1 MVNKYG
7 CEKTANE
14 EVSLT
19 SKKDHPIDN
28 AGEPANRSRRSFL
41 AKAGAAATVAAAVR
55 VLSLEST
62 ANAQTLGGS
71 SSSGEIG
78 PLNDSARAQAC
89 FNLRQSAAQ
98 ADFNQPLV
106 SHPNNG
112 DESLYSDKC
121 GNFSK
126 TLPHDSYG
134 RVNLTAYQSF
144 TNALSSGNPSDF
156 ENIILGGTV
165 KLTDPQSGL
174 AYDLEGIDGHNFTVP
189 SAPAVASP
197 QIATEMVELYWASL
211 LRDVPFDQ
219 YSSNTIA
226 QQAAQ
231 ELTNMPAYQGP
242 RNSNGSVTPQL
253 LFRGGLGSTFAGET
267 TGPYVSQFMLIPTF
281 MGVQPISQQWQVFLP
296 GQDFLTT
303 FSDWLTVQNGGST
316 GLTVQMDPQV
326 RYARQGRDLASLTR
340 MDVLY
345 QEYLVALFV
354 LMYTG
359 VPLNPGVPYASSK
372 TQVGFGTFGGPDFA
386 ATMAEVATRALK
398 AAWFQK
404 WYIHRRLRPEATG
417 GLVHLMN
424 TGQGSQV
431 SCKLNKT
438 LLTSNAVQQSFKKN
452 GSYLLSQAFPEG
464 CPTHPSYPTGH
475 GTVAG
480 ACTTVLKFF
489 FNGGSVV
496 PSPVMPTDDG
506 LSLQPYTGSSLTVN
520 GELSKLTHNVS
531 FGHGIHAGIHYR
543 SDTDQ
548 SILLGEAVALSVL
561 RDRASTYN
569 QKFSVHIAKFD
580 GTTATISN

>member
-1 MVNKYG
+1 MRKYP
-7 CEKTANE
+7 CEKTGNE
-14 EVSLT
+14 EASLT
-19 SKKDHPIDN
+19 SKKGRHLDDADGPMNH
-28 AGEPANRSRRSFL
+28 SRRSFL
-41 AKAGAAATVAAAVR
+41 ARAGAAATVAVAAR
-55 VLSLEST
+55 TFNLEST
-62 ANAQTLGGS
+62 ANAQSLGGS
-71 SSSGEIG
+71 SSTCEIG
-78 PLNDSARAQAC
+78 PLSDSARAQAC
-89 FNLRQSAAQ
+89 FNLRQSVAQ
-98 ADFNQPLV
+98 ADFNQPLA
-106 SHPNNG
+106 SHPCNG
-112 DESLYSDKC
+112 DESLYPDKC
-121 GNFSK
+121 GSFSK

-189 SAPAVASP
+189 SAPTVASP
-197 QIATEMVELYWASL
+197 QTATEMVEMYWASL

-253 LFRGGLGSTFAGET
+253 LFRGGMGSTFSGET
-267 TGPYVSQFMLIPTF
+267 AGPYVSQFMLIPTF

-359 VPLNPGVPYASSK
+359 VPLNPGVPYANSK

-398 AAWFQK
+398 ASWFQK
-404 WYIHRRLRPEATG
+404 WYVHRRLRPEATG
-417 GLVHLMN
+417 GLVQLTK
-424 TGQGSQV
+424 TGQGNQI

-438 LLTSNAVQQSFKKN
+438 LLSSNAVQQSFNKY

-489 FNGGSVV
+489 FNGSSVI
-496 PSPVMPTDDG
+496 SNPVMASDDG
-506 LSLQPYTGSSLTVN
+506 LSLQPYSGSQLTVN

-569 QKFSVHIAKFD
+569 QKFSVNITKFD